1 MLYNDM
7 DKPLVNK
14 KYRLQKY
21 PGKGGWV
28 YTVIKEITP
37 DKRAKF
43 GWVQVS
49 GTVDGF
55 ELKRY
60 KLMPMKS
67 GSMFFPIRAEIRK
80 AINKKEGDTVHIVL
94 FGDNSGIEIP
104 QEFLIC
110 LEDEPAAKQFF
121 FKLSE
126 SEQNYYIKWIYAAK
140 HEETKIKRLAASISK
155 LSKRRKFYDNKKE

>member
-1 MLYNDM
+1 MATA
-7 DKPLVNK
+7 LVNK
-14 KYRLQKY
+14 KYKLQKY

-49 GTVDGF
+49 GTIDGF
-55 ELKRY
+55 ELRRY
-60 KLMPMKS
+60 KLMPMKN

-80 AINKKEGDTVHIVL
+80 AIGKKEGDSVHIIL
-94 FGDNSGIEIP
+94 YADNSSIEIP
-104 QEFLIC
+104 GEFLLC
-110 LEDEPAAKQFF
+110 LEDEPAVKQFF

-126 SEQNYYIKWIYAAK
+126 SEQQYYIKWIYTAK
-140 HEETKIKRLAASISK
+140 QVETRIKRMAEAISK
-155 LSKRRKFYDNKKE
+155 LSKREKFYDIKK

>member
-1 MLYNDM
+1 MQ
-7 DKPLVNK
+7 KPLVNK
-14 KYRLQKY
+14 KYKLQKY

-28 YTVIKEITP
+28 YAVIEEITP

-60 KLMPMKS
+60 KLMPMKN

-80 AINKKEGDTVHIVL
+80 AIGKKEGDTVYIIL
-94 FGDNSGIEIP
+94 YADNSPIEIP
-104 QEFLIC
+104 QEFLLC
-110 LEDEPAAKQFF
+110 LNDEPTAKKFF

-126 SEQNYYIKWIYAAK
+126 SEQQYYIKWIYEAK
-140 HEETKIKRLAASISK
+140 QEATKTKRIVEAIGMLLK
-155 LSKRRKFYDNKKE
+155 QKKFYDKMKEG

>member
-1 MLYNDM
+1 METL
-7 DKPLVNK
+7 LVNK
-14 KYRLQKY
+14 KYKLQKY

-28 YTVIKEITP
+28 YATIKEITP
-37 DKRAKF
+37 GKRAKF

-60 KLMPMKS
+60 KLMPMKN

-80 AINKKEGDTVHIVL
+80 AIRKKEGDTVHIVL
-94 FGDNSGIEIP
+94 YADNSSIEIP
-104 QEFLIC
+104 HEFLIC

-126 SEQNYYIKWIYAAK
+126 SEQLYYIKWIYTAK
-140 HEETKIKRLAASISK
+140 QEETKIKRMAASIIK
-155 LSKRRKFYDNKKE
+155 LSKRRKFYENKKE

>member
-1 MLYNDM
+1 MATA
-7 DKPLVNK
+7 LVNK
-14 KYRLQKY
+14 KYKLQKY

-28 YTVIKEITP
+28 YAVIKEITP

-43 GWVQVS
+43 GWVKVS

-60 KLMPMKS
+60 KLMPMKT

-80 AINKKEGDTVHIVL
+80 AIGKKEGDMVHIIL
-94 FGDNSGIEIP
+94 YADNSSIEIP
-104 QEFLIC
+104 EEFLIC

-126 SEQNYYIKWIYAAK
+126 SEQQYYIKWIYTAK
-140 HEETKIKRLAASISK
+140 HEETKIKRMAESIIK
-155 LSKRRKFYDNKKE
+155 LSKRRKFYDIKKE

>member
-1 MLYNDM
+1 MN
-7 DKPLVNK
+7 KPLVNK
-14 KYRLQKY
+14 KYKLQKY

-28 YTVIKEITP
+28 YTVIKEISP

-60 KLMPMKS
+60 KLMPMKN

-80 AINKKEGDTVHIVL
+80 AIRKKEGDTVHIIL
-94 FGDNSGIEIP
+94 YADNSSIEIP
-104 QEFLIC
+104 AEFLLC
-110 LEDEPAAKQFF
+110 LEDEPPAKQFF

-126 SEQNYYIKWIYAAK
+126 SEQQYYIKWIYTAK
-140 HEETKIKRLAASISK
+140 QEHTKIKRLAEAISK
-155 LSKRRKFYDNKKE
+155 LSKHQKFYDTKKV

>member
-1 MLYNDM
+1 M

-14 KYRLQKY
+14 KYKLQKY

-28 YTVIKEITP
+28 YAVIKEITP

-49 GTVDGF
+49 GTIDGF

-60 KLMPMKS
+60 KLMPMKN
-67 GSMFFPIRAEIRK
+67 GCMFFPVRAEIRK
-80 AINKKEGDTVHIVL
+80 AIGKKEGDMVHIIL
-94 FGDNSGIEIP
+94 YPDHSSIEIP
-104 QEFLIC
+104 TEFLLC
-110 LEDEPAAKQFF
+110 LTDEPTAKQFF

-126 SEQNYYIKWIYAAK
+126 SEQQYYIKWIYTAK
-140 HEETKIKRLAASISK
+140 QEDTRVKRLAEAIIK
-155 LSKRRKFYDNKKE
+155 LSKRRKFYDTKKE